1 MLQFLKYVLATII
14 GLFVFS
20 VLMLF
25 ILIGIG
31 SAASSEEPVA
41 IEANSVLKLNFDE
54 PIVERA
60 KADPF
65 ADLEIPFGPTPSG
78 IGLVQVKR
86 AIANAKL
93 DPNIKGIYIEMS
105 MFLDA
110 GYASLEEIR
119 NALLDFRKSKKFVY
133 AYGEVFSEKAYY
145 LASAADRV
153 YLNPDGALELN
164 GLSSQVPFFKGTF
177 EKLDIKPEIFR
188 VGEFKSA
195 VEPFFLDEMSKASE
209 LQTLSYLNSIN
220 DYSFGAIAKARGLQ
234 VTELRR
240 LADSLLVREPEDALK
255 YKLVTHVSYYDQVAD
270 DMRKLLKVEKDEEI
284 NFVGLSKYSKAE
296 KYVKEG
302 DYNNRVAVIVA
313 SGEIR
318 SGEGSSEVIGSDKIA
333 ETIREAR
340 LDKKVK
346 AIVLRI
352 NSPGGSKL
360 ASDVMWREVMLCRQ
374 AKKPVIASLSDVAAS
389 GGYYM
394 AMGCDTIVAQPNT
407 ITGSIGIFGVLFN
420 VQDFLKNKLG
430 VTVDGVKTNAY
441 ADLGMPTRPLS
452 AFERQVI
459 QQQVNLGY
467 DDFVKKAAQGRNMS
481 EQQLRNIASGRVW
494 SGAEAKANGLV
505 DVLGGLDDA
514 IRIASRAAKL
524 KDGDYRVKYMPEEE
538 TFAEELLNRLNG
550 DQEERILEKQFGI
563 MTPYVKQIRDLQYM
577 QGIQARLPYEIEIR

>member
-20 VLMLF
+20 VLLLF

-31 SAASSEEPVA
+31 SAASSEDPVA

-93 DPNIKGIYIEMS
+93 DPNIKGIYVEMS

-119 NALLDFRKSKKFVY
+119 NALLDFRQSKKFVY

-145 LASAADRV
+145 LASVADRV

-220 DYSFGAIAKARGLQ
+220 DHSFTAIAKARGLQ

-240 LADSLLVREPEDALK
+240 LADSLLVRQPEDALK
-255 YKLVTHVSYYDQVAD
+255 YKLVTHVGYYDQVTD
-270 DMRKLLKVEKDEEI
+270 DMRKLLKVDKDEEI

-318 SGEGSSEVIGSDKIA
+318 SGDGSDQVIGSDKIA

-374 AKKPVIASLSDVAAS
+374 AKKPVIASMSDVAAS

-459 QQQVNLGY
+459 QQEVNKGY
-467 DDFVKKAAQGRNMS
+467 DDFVKKAAQGRDMS
-481 EQQLRNIASGRVW
+481 EEQLRNIASGRVW

-514 IRIASRAAKL
+514 IRIAARSAKL
-524 KDGDYRVKYMPEEE
+524 KDGDYRVRYMPEEQ

-563 MTPYVKQIRDLQYM
+563 LTPYVKQIRDLQYM
-577 QGIQARLPYEIEIR
+577 QGIQARLPYEVQIR

>member
-20 VLMLF
+20 VLLLL
-25 ILIGIG
+25 ILVGIG

-41 IEANSVLKLNFDE
+41 IENNSVLKLNFDE

-60 KADPF
+60 NADPL

-93 DPNIKGIYIEMS
+93 DPNIKGIYLEMS

-119 NALLDFRKSKKFVY
+119 NALIDFRQSKKFVY

-209 LQTLSYLNSIN
+209 VQTLSYLSSIN
-220 DYSFGAIAKARGLQ
+220 DHSFGAIAKARGLQ
-234 VTELRR
+234 VSELKR
-240 LADSLLVREPEDALK
+240 LADSLLVRQPEDALK
-255 YKLVTHVSYYDQVAD
+255 YKLVTHVGYYDQVHD
-270 DMRKLLKVEKDEEI
+270 DLRKLLRVEKDEEV

-302 DYNNRVAVIVA
+302 EFGTRVAVIVA

-318 SGEGSSEVIGSDKIA
+318 SGEGSDEVIGSDKIA

-340 LDKKVK
+340 LDDKVK

-360 ASDVMWREVMLCRQ
+360 ASDVMWREVMLAR
-374 AKKPVIASLSDVAAS
+374 KEKPVIASMSDVAAS

-441 ADLGMPTRPLS
+441 ADLGLPTRPLTE
-452 AFERQVI
+452 FERKVI
-459 QQQVNLGY
+459 QQEVNKGY
-467 DDFVKKAAQGRNMS
+467 DDFVKKAAQGRDMT
-481 EQQLRNIASGRVW
+481 EEQLRNIASGRVW

-514 IRIASRAAKL
+514 IRIAAKAARL
-524 KDGDYRVKYMPEEE
+524 KDGGYRVKYLPEEQSF
-538 TFAEELLNRLNG
+538 TEELINRLNG
-550 DQEERILEKQFGI
+550 DQEERILESQFGI
-563 MTPYVKQIRDLQYM
+563 LTPYVKQIRNLQYM
-577 QGIQARLPYEIEIR
+577 QGIQARLPYDVQIR

>member
-20 VLMLF
+20 VLLLF

-31 SAASSEEPVA
+31 SAASSEDPVA
-41 IEANSVLKLNFDE
+41 IENNSVLKLHFDE

-60 KADPF
+60 KADPL

-93 DPNIKGIYIEMS
+93 DPNIKGIYLEMS

-119 NALLDFRKSKKFVY
+119 NALIDFRQSKKFVY

-145 LASAADRV
+145 LASAADRI

-195 VEPFFLDEMSKASE
+195 VEPFFLDEMSKSSE

-220 DYSFGAIAKARGLQ
+220 DHSFGAIAKARGLQ
-234 VTELRR
+234 VSELKR
-240 LADSLLVREPEDALK
+240 LADSLLVRQPEDALK
-255 YKLVTHVSYYDQVAD
+255 YKLVTHVGYYDQVTD
-270 DMRKLLKVEKDEEI
+270 DLRKLLKVEKDEEI

-302 DYNNRVAVIVA
+302 DFGTRVAVIVA

-318 SGEGSSEVIGSDKIA
+318 SGEGSDQVIGSDKIA

-360 ASDVMWREVMLCRQ
+360 ASDVMWREVMLAR
-374 AKKPVIASLSDVAAS
+374 KVKPVIASMYDVAAS

-441 ADLGMPTRPLS
+441 ADLGLPTRPLS
-452 AFERQVI
+452 EFERRVI
-459 QQQVNLGY
+459 QQEVNKGY
-467 DDFVKKAAQGRNMS
+467 DDFVEKAAQGRNMT
-481 EQQLRNIASGRVW
+481 EEQLRNIASGRVW
-494 SGAEAKANGLV
+494 TGAEAKANGLV

-514 IRIASRAAKL
+514 IRIAARAAKL
-524 KDGDYRVKYMPEEE
+524 EDGGYRVKYLPEEQSF
-538 TFAEELLNRLNG
+538 TEELLNRLNG
-550 DQEERILEKQFGI
+550 DQEERILESQFGI
-563 MTPYVKQIRDLQYM
+563 LTPYVKQIRNLQYM
-577 QGIQARLPYEIEIR
+577 QGIQARLPYEIQIR

>member
-20 VLMLF
+20 VLLLF

-41 IEANSVLKLNFDE
+41 IENNSVLKLHFDE

-60 KADPF
+60 KADPL

-93 DPNIKGIYIEMS
+93 DPNIKGIYLEMS

-119 NALLDFRKSKKFVY
+119 NALLDFRQSKKFVY

-209 LQTLSYLNSIN
+209 LQTLSYLSSIN
-220 DYSFGAIAKARGLQ
+220 DHSFGAIAKSRGLQ
-234 VTELRR
+234 VADLKR
-240 LADSLLVREPEDALK
+240 LADSLLVRQPEDALK

-270 DMRKLLKVEKDEEI
+270 DMRKLLKVDKAEEI

-318 SGEGSSEVIGSDKIA
+318 SGEGSDEVIGSDKISK
-333 ETIREAR
+333 TIREAR
-340 LDKKVK
+340 LDRKVK

-360 ASDVMWREVMLCRQ
+360 ASDVMWREVMLAR
-374 AKKPVIASLSDVAAS
+374 KVKPVIASMSDVAAS

-394 AMGCDTIVAQPNT
+394 AMSCDTIVAHPNT

-441 ADLGMPTRPLS
+441 ADLGMPTRPLTN
-452 AFERQVI
+452 FERQVI
-459 QQQVNLGY
+459 QQEVNKGY
-467 DDFVKKAAQGRNMS
+467 DDFVKKAAQGRDMT
-481 EQQLRNIASGRVW
+481 EEQLRSIASGRVW
-494 SGAEAKANGLV
+494 SGAEGKANGLV

-514 IRIASRAAKL
+514 IRIAARAAQL
-524 KDGDYRVKYMPEEE
+524 KDGDYRVKYMPEEQSF
-538 TFAEELLNRLNG
+538 TEELLDRLNG
-550 DQEERILEKQFGI
+550 DQEERILESQFGI
-563 MTPYVKQIRDLQYM
+563 LTPYVKQIRNLQYM
-577 QGIQARLPYEIEIR
+577 QGIQARLPYDIEIR

>member
-20 VLMLF
+20 VLLLL
-25 ILIGIG
+25 ILVGIG
-31 SAASSEEPVA
+31 SAASSEDPVA
-41 IEANSVLKLNFDE
+41 VEANSVLKLNFDE

-60 KADPF
+60 KADPL

-78 IGLVQVKR
+78 IGLVQVKK

-93 DPNIKGIYIEMS
+93 DPNIKGIYVEMS

-119 NALLDFRKSKKFVY
+119 NALLDFRQSKKFVY

-220 DYSFGAIAKARGLQ
+220 DHSFTAIAKARGLQ
-234 VTELRR
+234 VTELKR
-240 LADSLLVREPEDALK
+240 LADSLLVRQPEDALK
-255 YKLVTHVSYYDQVAD
+255 YKLVTHVGYYDQVAG
-270 DMRKLLKVEKDEEI
+270 DMRKLLKVDKDEDI

-318 SGEGSSEVIGSDKIA
+318 SGDGSDQVIGSDKIA

-374 AKKPVIASLSDVAAS
+374 AKKPVIASMSDVAAS

-459 QQQVNLGY
+459 QQEVNKGY
-467 DDFVKKAAQGRNMS
+467 DDFVKKAAQGRDMS
-481 EQQLRNIASGRVW
+481 EEQLRNIASGRVW

-514 IRIASRAAKL
+514 IRIAARSARL
-524 KDGDYRVKYMPEEE
+524 KDGDYRVRYMPEEQ

-563 MTPYVKQIRDLQYM
+563 LTPYVKQIRDLQYM
-577 QGIQARLPYEIEIR
+577 QGIQARMPYEIEIR

>member
-20 VLMLF
+20 VLLLL

-41 IEANSVLKLNFDE
+41 IESNSVLKLNFDE

-60 KADPF
+60 KADPL
-65 ADLEIPFGPTPSG
+65 ADLKIPFGPTPSG

-93 DPNIKGIYIEMS
+93 DPNIKGIYLEMS

-119 NALLDFRKSKKFVY
+119 NALIDFRQSKKFVY

-145 LASAADRV
+145 LASAADRI

-220 DYSFGAIAKARGLQ
+220 NHSFSAIAKSRGLQ
-234 VTELRR
+234 VVDLNR
-240 LADSLLVREPEDALK
+240 LADSLLVRQPEDALK
-255 YKLVTHVSYYDQVAD
+255 YKLVTHVSYYDQVTD
-270 DMRKLLKVEKDEEI
+270 DLRKLLKVEKDEEI

-302 DYNNRVAVIVA
+302 DFGTRVAVIVA

-318 SGEGSSEVIGSDKIA
+318 SGEGSDQVIGSDKIA

-360 ASDVMWREVMLCRQ
+360 ASDVMWREVMLARK
-374 AKKPVIASLSDVAAS
+374 AKPVIASMSDVAAS

-441 ADLGMPTRPLS
+441 ADLGLPTRPLT
-452 AFERQVI
+452 AFERRVI
-459 QQQVNLGY
+459 QQEVNKGY
-467 DDFVKKAAQGRNMS
+467 DDFVEKAAQGRNMT
-481 EQQLRNIASGRVW
+481 EEQLRNIASGRVW

-514 IRIASRAAKL
+514 IRIAARAAKL
-524 KDGDYRVKYMPEEE
+524 EDGGYRVKYLPEEQSF
-538 TFAEELLNRLNG
+538 TEELLNRLSG
-550 DQEERILEKQFGI
+550 DKEARILESQFGI
-563 MTPYVKQIRDLQYM
+563 LAPYVKQIHNLQYM
-577 QGIQARLPYEIEIR
+577 QGIQARLPYDIQLR

>member
-20 VLMLF
+20 VLLIV

-31 SAASSEEPVA
+31 SAAASEEPVA
-41 IEANSVLKLNFDE
+41 VKTNSVLKLNFDE

-60 KADPF
+60 KEDPL
-65 ADLEIPFGPTPSG
+65 ADLEIPFGPTPGG

-93 DPNIKGIYIEMS
+93 DPNIKGIYLETS

-119 NALLDFRKSKKFVY
+119 SALFNFRQSKKFVV
-133 AYGEVFSEKAYY
+133 AYGEVFSEKGYY
-145 LASAADRV
+145 LASAADRI

-177 EKLDIKPEIFR
+177 DKLDIKPEIFR

-195 VEPFFLDEMSKASE
+195 VEPFFLEEMSQASE

-220 DYSFGAIAKARGLQ
+220 GHSFAGISKARGIP
-234 VTELRR
+234 VTELQRI
-240 LADSLLVREPEDALK
+240 ADSLLVRQPEDALK
-255 YKLVTHVSYYDQVAD
+255 YKLVTHVGYYDQVTD
-270 DMRKLLKVEKDEEI
+270 YLRGVLKVDKEDEI
-284 NFVGLSKYSKAE
+284 NFVGLSKYAKAE

-302 DYNNRVAVIVA
+302 SYNNRVAVIVA

-318 SGEGSSEVIGSDKIA
+318 GGEGDDGTIGSDKIA
-333 ETIREAR
+333 KTIREAR

-360 ASDVMWREVMLCRQ
+360 ASDVMWREVIL
-374 AKKPVIASLSDVAAS
+374 AKKTKPVIASMSDVAAS
-389 GGYYM
+389 GGYYL

-420 VQDFLKNKLG
+420 VQEFLKNKLG

-441 ADLGMPTRPLS
+441 ADLGLPTRPLS
-452 AFERQVI
+452 PFERRVI
-459 QQQVNLGY
+459 QQEVDKGY
-467 DDFVKKAAQGRNMS
+467 QDFVTKAAQGRDMS
-481 EQQLRNIASGRVW
+481 VEKLKSIASGRVW

-514 IRIASRAAKL
+514 VKIAAKAAKL
-524 KDGDYRVKYMPEEE
+524 KDGDYRVRYLPEQKS
-538 TFAEELLNRLNG
+538 FSEELLSKLGG
-550 DQEERILEKQFGI
+550 DQEERIMERQFGI
-563 MTPYVKQIRDLQYM
+563 LTPYVKQLRDLQYM
-577 QGIQARLPYEIEIR
+577 QGIQARLPYEIQIR

>member
-20 VLMLF
+20 VLLLF

-60 KADPF
+60 KADPL

-93 DPNIKGIYIEMS
+93 DPNIKGIYVEMN

-119 NALLDFRKSKKFVY
+119 NALLDFRQSKKFVY

-220 DYSFGAIAKARGLQ
+220 DHSFGAIAKARGLQ
-234 VTELRR
+234 VTELKR
-240 LADSLLVREPEDALK
+240 LADSLLVRQPEDALK
-255 YKLVTHVSYYDQVAD
+255 YKLVTHVGYYDQVTD
-270 DMRKLLKVEKDEEI
+270 DIRQLLKVDKDEEI
-284 NFVGLSKYSKAE
+284 NFVGLGKYSKAE

-302 DYNNRVAVIVA
+302 DHNNRVAVIVA

-318 SGEGSSEVIGSDKIA
+318 SGDGSDQVIGSDKIA

-360 ASDVMWREVMLCRQ
+360 ASDVMWREVMLAR
-374 AKKPVIASLSDVAAS
+374 KVKPVIASMSDVAAS

-394 AMGCDTIVAQPNT
+394 AMGCDTIVAHPNT

-459 QQQVNLGY
+459 QQEVNKGY
-467 DDFVKKAAQGRNMS
+467 NDFVKKAAQGRDMT
-481 EQQLRNIASGRVW
+481 EEQLRNIASGRVW

-514 IRIASRAAKL
+514 VRIAARAAKL
-524 KDGDYRVKYMPEEE
+524 KDGDYRVRYMPEEE
-538 TFAEELLNRLNG
+538 TFAEELLKRLNG

-563 MTPYVKQIRDLQYM
+563 LAPYVKQVRDLQYM
-577 QGIQARLPYEIEIR
+577 QGIQARLPYEVQIR